1 MKIWKRKFYENGKRE
16 FQKVCSIS
24 FYNFSKN
31 IEQPRFDILARFIP
45 TRETSNRFST
55 RLLILQLAEGLVEK
69 AQGERSTLF
78 ERNIADKVY
87 GEWHAIRATWPAWIR
102 RSNGFS
108 KLAVSIG
115 QERSGARGGRRGAN
129 GGETGS
135 KVFGKSIETDRE
147 EREKHE
153 DEEEG
158 EDIAV
163 RNPERTSRSA
173 VPPYNFDLQRREES
187 NMAADSFYAVNSEP
201 CIFHFAWSFSISV
214 RPTTVYSIVNVY

>member
-1 MKIWKRKFYENGKRE
+1 MKKKILWKWKKRIPKGLLHFILQF
-16 FQKVCSIS
+16 FQKYRATPIRYFGTIYSDAW
-24 FYNFSKN
+24 NF
-31 IEQPRFDILARFIP
+31 EQVFDASPNPPAGR
-45 TRETSNRFST
+45 RAGRKST
-55 RLLILQLAEGLVEK
+55 RRAFHPFRAEHRGQSVWRVTRDTRHLTRLNPSIQWFLETRGVDRPRK
-69 AQGERSTLF
+69 KRSK
-78 ERNIADKVY
+78 RS
-87 GEWHAIRATWPAWIR
+87 R
-102 RSNGFS
+102 REGD
-108 KLAVSIG
+108 
-115 QERSGARGGRRGAN
+115 AN

-135 KVFGKSIETDRE
+135 KVFGKSIESDRE

>member
-31 IEQPRFDILARFIP
+31 IEQPRFDILTRFIP

-55 RLLILQLAEGLVEK
+55 RLLILQLAERLVEK

-78 ERNIADKVY
+78 ERNTADKVY

-115 QERSGARGGRRGAN
+115 QERSGARGAGGRGMRTVEKQDRRCLAN
-129 GGETGS
+129 RSKAIGRSAKSTRTRRKERISRWGIPNGRPEALFRLIILIYSGE
-135 KVFGKSIETDRE
+135 
-147 EREKHE
+147 
-153 DEEEG
+153 
-158 EDIAV
+158 
-163 RNPERTSRSA
+163 RNPIWPRTRST
-173 VPPYNFDLQRREES
+173 P
-187 NMAADSFYAVNSEP
+187 
-201 CIFHFAWSFSISV
+201 
-214 RPTTVYSIVNVY
+214 